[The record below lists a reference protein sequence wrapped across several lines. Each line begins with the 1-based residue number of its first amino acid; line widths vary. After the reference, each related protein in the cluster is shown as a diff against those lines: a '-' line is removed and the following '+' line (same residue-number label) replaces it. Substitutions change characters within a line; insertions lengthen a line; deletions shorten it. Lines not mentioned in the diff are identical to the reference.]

1 MVEVQDIE
9 HIAEEKKQIGT
20 TVEDIA
26 DEWSAKRKDLYQ
38 QTGLSLRST
47 KEQDP
52 LPSEQEDD
60 LDFEHKLELILSE
73 E

>member
-60 LDFEHKLELILSE
+60 LDFEHKLELMLSE